1 VLRITG
7 PLCTFIGRVP
17 GHYRPTLE
25 VEIVPYSTALW
36 HAATGVH
43 PPHATTG
50 YFNPKLYFWSQAVT
64 SESQGNTSSCEAT
77 DVVANETGP
86 ACAGQPDGDAF
97 GASGYGPYKSGA
109 LKVIV
114 TVGLT
119 GQQGDVHLSHALAL
133 VMEILSGKIHWAT
146 GRKRQADSLSPRWRR
161 SGYLLWR
168 CIVVPGEAERVL
180 GDWYRRARE
189 SQFAHY
195 TAASRYAIL
204 SRTLG
209 IPSIALSAAAGTA
222 LFATLQ
228 RDTASFDLRLALG
241 LVSVLAAVLAALQTF
256 LGFGERA
263 DRHREAGSAYGSV
276 RREIEQHRAVPPR
289 TVESLDAVMTRL
301 RGRLDTIAEKAP
313 EVPDRSWNRA
323 RKKASQTSSSSQ
335 FDDSPAI
342 S

>member
-1 VLRITG
+1 MGGRGLRVTSSRDTGIALLVSLGLLIAGSPTAFASLRTGPTLPAGFPNCASLSRSALASVGGTGPLAVLRITG

-133 VMEILSGKIHWAT
+133 VMEILSGKIH
-146 GRKRQADSLSPRWRR
+146 
-161 SGYLLWR
+161 
-168 CIVVPGEAERVL
+168 
-180 GDWYRRARE
+180 
-189 SQFAHY
+189 
-195 TAASRYAIL
+195 
-204 SRTLG
+204 
-209 IPSIALSAAAGTA
+209 
-222 LFATLQ
+222 
-228 RDTASFDLRLALG
+228 
-241 LVSVLAAVLAALQTF
+241 
-256 LGFGERA
+256 
-263 DRHREAGSAYGSV
+263 
-276 RREIEQHRAVPPR
+276 
-289 TVESLDAVMTRL
+289 
-301 RGRLDTIAEKAP
+301 
-313 EVPDRSWNRA
+313 
-323 RKKASQTSSSSQ
+323 
-335 FDDSPAI
+335 
-342 S
+342 